1 MNFLRLLSERC
12 LCECV
17 REDYLMSKIFKQVQI
32 EKICSLECQEV
43 CDNNTINQ
51 DIFVGQV
58 EFLTILFRG
67 GLSCYCKRVNI
78 FSQVPPLIM
87 LESVEFQVVEEA
99 IQRGKE
105 NG

>member
-1 MNFLRLLSERC
+1 MNFLCLLSERC

-17 REDYLMSKIFKQVQI
+17 QEDYLMSKIFRQVQI

-58 EFLTILFRG
+58 EFLAILFRG
-67 GLSCYCKRVNI
+67 GYHVTAS
-78 FSQVPPLIM
+78 
-87 LESVEFQVVEEA
+87 E
-99 IQRGKE
+99 
-105 NG
+105 